1 MRWWWLGAW
10 ITKVL
15 YSPLFV
21 PSPPPHNASNA
32 SNAFMGSL
40 PRFSAAIHGQRSN
53 CHSAAIARFVGY
65 RSGLRP
71 QRGGFPVPRWH
82 QSVLCYA
89 DETADGMYGD
99 AYVVDYV
106 PDVPTMDFLT
116 IAHLCLGG
124 TVPGV
129 VRVFHFDRVASSEI
143 LDRVQERIERRDWED
158 CMCSNGDTKTPFR
171 LSEKGGEAWCIEP
184 YSLYRHNCAH
194 FVESFRRNLDGGD
207 W

>member
-15 YSPLFV
+15 YSPLFA
-21 PSPPPHNASNA
+21 PSPPHNT
-32 SNAFMGSL
+32 SNAFVS
-40 PRFSAAIHGQRSN
+40 
-53 CHSAAIARFVGY
+53 
-65 RSGLRP
+65 
-71 QRGGFPVPRWH
+71 FPVPDWH

-106 PDVPTMDFLT
+106 PDVPAMDLST
-116 IAHLCLGG
+116 IVHLCLGG

-143 LDRVQERIERRDWED
+143 LDRVQERVARRDW
-158 CMCSNGDTKTPFR
+158 SSVPFPEGTWTAQQ
-171 LSEKGGEAWCIEP
+171 LGATESHSPSA
-184 YSLYRHNCAH
+184 YSLYRHNCVH
-194 FVESFRRNLDGGD
+194 FVESFLRKLKRS
-207 W
+207 